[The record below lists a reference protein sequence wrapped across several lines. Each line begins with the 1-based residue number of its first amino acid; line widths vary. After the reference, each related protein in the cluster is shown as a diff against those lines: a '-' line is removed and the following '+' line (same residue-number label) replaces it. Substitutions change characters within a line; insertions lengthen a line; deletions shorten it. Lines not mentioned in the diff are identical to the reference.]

1 MIACPTARLVRPQN
15 ALLSVFDTTNLVP
28 LALCLQQ
35 HGVELIAT
43 DGTCDHLRRHGLS
56 GLTHTSDITGL
67 RKATPGQHARRIRT
81 LHPLIH
87 EGIQMQR
94 DDDDEVAY
102 ATAYGIRFIDIVV
115 TNLRDEGPQH
125 GHEKIDVGG
134 LALIESAVR
143 NCRWVVVMTSP
154 ERYGWLQCELNANQ
168 GYTSYDF
175 RYSCAAHAGD
185 MVLAYWN
192 ERHPRLQKA
201 QKA

>member
-1 MIACPTARLVRPQN
+1 MIACLTARLVRPQN

-43 DGTCDHLRRHGLS
+43 DGTYDHLRQHGLN

-67 RKATPGQHARRIRT
+67 RKVAPGHARRVRT

-102 ATAYGIRFIDIVV
+102 ATAHGIRFIDIVV
-115 TNLRDEGPQH
+115 TNLRDEGPQY
-125 GHEKIDVGG
+125 GHERIDVGG

-143 NCRWVVVMTSP
+143 NCRWVAVMTSP
-154 ERYGWLQCELNANQ
+154 EKYAWLQCELNSND

-175 RYSCAAHAGD
+175 RHACAALACDTG
-185 MVLAYWN
+185 LAYWSD
-192 ERHPRLQKA
+192 RHPRLHHKG
-201 QKA
+201 